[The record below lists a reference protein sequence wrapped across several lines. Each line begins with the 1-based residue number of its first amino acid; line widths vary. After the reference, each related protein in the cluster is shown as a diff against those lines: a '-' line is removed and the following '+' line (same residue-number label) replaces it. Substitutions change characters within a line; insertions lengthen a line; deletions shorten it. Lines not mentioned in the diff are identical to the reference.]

1 MVRKYTNSN
10 INKLSEIIE
19 RTFSQNYLQQKIDEN
34 RKIKEEMRQKYDM
47 NLIPYNNNN
56 SNIIG

>member
-1 MVRKYTNSN
+1 MIRKYSNSD
-10 INKLSEIIE
+10 INKLSEMIE

-34 RKIKEEMRQKYDM
+34 SKIKEEMRQKYDM